1 MQRSPWM
8 SEEGYENAVRK
19 GALPAETAPER
30 DSFESTSAAAKTAYL
45 TIGLLAVAVVLGVLA
60 GIGYL
65 LPTEALQALNLPD
78 ALIKARGGF
87 GLRGVGA
94 LVAVSVGAIFMVA
107 AYSIVA
113 ACIAGLMYVMA
124 YRPLLHVGAFIANRV
139 RT

>member
-8 SEEGYENAVRK
+8 SNEGYENAVRK
-19 GALPAETAPER
+19 GALPQETAPER
-30 DSFESTSAAAKTAYL
+30 DAFESTSAAAKAAYL

-65 LPTEALQALNLPD
+65 LPTEALQTLSLPD
-78 ALIKARGGF
+78 ALIQARGGF
-87 GLRGVGA
+87 DLRGVGA
-94 LVAVSVGAIFMVA
+94 LVAVSVGAIFMVV
-107 AYSIVA
+107 AYSSVA
-113 ACIAGLMYVMA
+113 ACIAGLIYVMA